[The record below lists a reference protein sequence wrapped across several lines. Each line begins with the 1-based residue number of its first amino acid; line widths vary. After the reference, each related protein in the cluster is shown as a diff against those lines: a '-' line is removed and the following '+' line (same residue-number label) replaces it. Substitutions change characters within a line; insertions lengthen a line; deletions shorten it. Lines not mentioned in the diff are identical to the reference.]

1 MTEGC
6 AAKRMHIQ
14 IKCVIMKRKY
24 VKRYQRYFF
33 VVSVSLILLLLF
45 IDLRNGE
52 NEATKPKIIRERFHI
67 HADFK
72 IFINGQ
78 EMDFALPQY
87 NEKDRRIHLHTE
99 NDFGGNVI
107 HIEDENV
114 GLEEFFSSLGM
125 AFTGECFSTA
135 NETFCNNQNKKLKF
149 YVNGKRTAIGDYR
162 ISDLDRILISYGEE
176 DVQKQL
182 DSITNLG
189 CVFSAKCSIPE
200 DLNIVT
206 L

>member
-1 MTEGC
+1 
-6 AAKRMHIQ
+6 MHIQ

-52 NEATKPKIIRERFHI
+52 NEATKPKIIRERFHM

-72 IFINGQ
+72 VFIDDKEIN
-78 EMDFALPQY
+78 FSLPQY
-87 NEKDRRIHLHTE
+87 NVKDRRIHLHTD
-99 NDFGGNVI
+99 NDFGGSVI
-107 HIEDENV
+107 HVEDENV

-125 AFTGECFSTA
+125 SLTDNCFSTT
-135 NETFCNNQNKKLKF
+135 NETFCSNEDKRLKF

-162 ISDLDRILISYGEE
+162 ISDLDRVLISYGNETEE
-176 DVQKQL
+176 TIERQL
-182 DSITNLG
+182 NSVTKLA
-189 CVFSAKCSIPE
+189 CVFSAKCAAPQG
-200 DLNIVT
+200 LNIVT